1 MVVSVSFP
9 DSPKKY
15 DYLTDLSD
23 LKRGDLVVVPTGP
36 PRQRRF
42 AVVPVVGIKQ
52 ESEKADK
59 WVVQRVDIDGW
70 QQRIKQREE
79 EEQEFDYLFGLE
91 HEAEMDMIDARRDW

>member
-23 LKRGDLVVVPTGP
+23 LKRGDLVVVPTGS

-42 AVVPVVGIKQ
+42 AVVQVVDMKA

-59 WVVQRVDIDGW
+59 WVVQRVD
-70 QQRIKQREE
+70 EE
-79 EEQEFDYLFGLE
+79 DFRKKMNARLRDELE
-91 HEAEMDMIDARRDW
+91 AMFE